1 MTLNV
6 SSLAR
11 QGATP
16 AVARAQAAAAGTP
29 QKTDAPAPAEDKV
42 TLGGRPAQPLTYA
55 APSRTHAAKSDDAD
69 VKADGAVAQSD
80 LASMLEES
88 DRKAQAVIDLIRPL
102 VEQQGLNMAKVASGD
117 QKLSVDPKTI
127 EAAQAAVAED
137 GEFGVQK
144 TAERILSFA
153 KAAIGADPSKLDS
166 IRAAVEK
173 GFQDAQDILGGSL
186 PEISQK
192 TRSTIQA
199 EFDRWKKEGMPSG
212 DTVSLAAQANTGVE
226 STRNP

>member
-1 MTLNV
+1 
-6 SSLAR
+6 
-11 QGATP
+11 
-16 AVARAQAAAAGTP
+16 
-29 QKTDAPAPAEDKV
+29 V
-42 TLGGRPAQPLTYA
+42 TLGAQQAQQAQPLTYA
-55 APSRTHAAKSDDAD
+55 APARTPAAASAPSTP
-69 VKADGAVAQSD
+69 SD
-80 LASMLEES
+80 LDRMLEES

-102 VEQQGLNMAKVASGD
+102 VEQQGLNMAKVASGE
-117 QKLSVDPKTI
+117 QQLSADPEAI
-127 EAAQAAVAED
+127 EAAKAAVADD

-153 KAAIGADPSKLDS
+153 KAAIGADPSRLDA

-199 EFDRWKKEGMPSG
+199 EFDRWQKEGIPAG
-212 DTVSLAAQANTGVE
+212 DTVSLAALAPAADASVAT
-226 STRNP
+226 

>member
-6 SSLAR
+6 SSITR
-11 QGATP
+11 QGATLP
-16 AVARAQAAAAGTP
+16 AARTQPAASGASE
-29 QKTDAPAPAEDKV
+29 KTDAPARDKV
-42 TLGGRPAQPLTYA
+42 TLGGPPSQSLTYA
-55 APSRTHAAKSDDAD
+55 APSRNPAARAD
-69 VKADGAVAQSD
+69 GTAVQSDGAVDRSD
-80 LASMLEES
+80 LARMLEES

-102 VEQQGLNMAKVASGD
+102 VEQQGLNMAKVASGE
-117 QKLSVDPKTI
+117 QKLSADPETI
-127 EAAQAAVAED
+127 EAAKAAIAED

-153 KAAIGADPSKLDS
+153 KSVIGADPSKLDS

-199 EFDRWKKEGMPSG
+199 EFDRWKKEGIPAG
-212 DTVSLAAQANTGVE
+212 DTVSLAAPKETG
-226 STRNP
+226 TQRA

>member
-1 MTLNV
+1 MNLSV
-6 SSLAR
+6 SSVTR

-16 AVARAQAAAAGTP
+16 VVARAQAAVAAVPKETNV
-29 QKTDAPAPAEDKV
+29 PAQDKV
-42 TLGGRPAQPLTYA
+42 TLGEQQAQPLTYA
-55 APSRTHAAKSDDAD
+55 APSRST
-69 VKADGAVAQSD
+69 AVPSD
-80 LASMLEES
+80 LARMLEES

-102 VEQQGLNMAKVASGD
+102 VEQQGLNMAKVASGE
-117 QKLSVDPKTI
+117 QQLSADPDTI
-127 EAAQAAVAED
+127 EAAKAAVADD

-153 KAAIGADPSKLDS
+153 KAAIGADPSKIDT

-199 EFDRWKKEGMPSG
+199 EFDRWKKEGVPAG
-212 DTVSLAAQANTGVE
+212 DAVSLAAQAQAQAGVA
-226 STRNP
+226 T

>member
-1 MTLNV
+1 MNLSV
-6 SSLAR
+6 SSVTR
-11 QGATP
+11 HGAAP
-16 AVARAQAAAAGTP
+16 AVAKTQATVAAVPKEAHVAAQ
-29 QKTDAPAPAEDKV
+29 DKV
-42 TLGGRPAQPLTYA
+42 ILGEQQAQPLTYA
-55 APSRTHAAKSDDAD
+55 APSRST
-69 VKADGAVAQSD
+69 AVPSD
-80 LASMLEES
+80 LARMLEES

-102 VEQQGLNMAKVASGD
+102 VEQQGLNMAKVASGE
-117 QKLSVDPKTI
+117 QQLSADPDTI
-127 EAAQAAVAED
+127 EAAKAAIADD

-153 KAAIGADPSKLDS
+153 KAAIGADPSKIDT

-199 EFDRWKKEGMPSG
+199 EFDRWKKEGIPAG
-212 DTVSLAAQANTGVE
+212 DTVSLAAPAQAGVA
-226 STRNP
+226 T

>member
-1 MTLNV
+1 MNLNV
-6 SSLAR
+6 SSIAT
-11 QGATP
+11 QGAALP
-16 AVARAQAAAAGTP
+16 VARAQAAVADTRKEA
-29 QKTDAPAPAEDKV
+29 DAPARDKV
-42 TLGGRPAQPLTYA
+42 TLGAQQAQPLTYA
-55 APSRTHAAKSDDAD
+55 APARTPAAASA
-69 VKADGAVAQSD
+69 ASAPSTPSD
-80 LASMLEES
+80 LDRMLEES

-102 VEQQGLNMAKVASGD
+102 VEQQGLNMAKVASGE
-117 QKLSVDPKTI
+117 QQLSADPEAI
-127 EAAQAAVAED
+127 EAAKAAVADD

-153 KAAIGADPSKLDS
+153 KAAIGADPSQIDT

-199 EFDRWKKEGMPSG
+199 EFDRWQKEGIPAG
-212 DTVSLAAQANTGVE
+212 DTVSLAALAPAADASVAT
-226 STRNP
+226 